1 MAFVADNSVVAAWF
15 IESQSDGYSL
25 RLLDRA
31 AKERVHVP
39 LIWRAEF
46 ASVLLT
52 FAHNRRLQ
60 PAHVAAIIDHIERL
74 GLIHDAAPPPVR
86 ALVALGQRYALGA
99 YDACYLEL
107 ALRLNLPLAVRDAS
121 LRDAAVRAGAKLA

>member
-1 MAFVADNSVVAAWF
+1 MAFVADNSVVVAWF
-15 IESQSDGYSL
+15 TKNQSDDYSR
-25 RLLDRA
+25 RLLARA

-52 FAHNRRLQ
+52 FVHNRRLQ
-60 PAHVAAIIDHIERL
+60 PAHVKVVIDHVDRL
-74 GLIHDAAPPPVR
+74 DFIHDAAPPSTR
-86 ALVALGQRYALGA
+86 ALVELGQRYALGA

-107 ALRLNLPLAVRDAS
+107 ALRLKLPLAVRDGT
-121 LRDAAVRAGAKLA
+121 LRKAADRAGATLA